1 MFRVDSQPEE
11 DATGRVGNNED
22 GEQQIQAQQD
32 GLINNNIAF
41 SLNAALLLPPA
52 SAAAAAAAVSTATVK
67 KDRRLSL
74 AKLQIPPRPTTD
86 VLVEHTSTNSG
97 GGSGSGSGSNKWF
110 NNVPLPLSATK
121 ASKLFSTSHAI
132 LPRSGLRSR
141 TAPPL
146 EKDGQVAV
154 GTLTGYTESSSI
166 SSPDVVVATKTLPLG
181 TKRTTSL
188 PIRTSIDISSSSS
201 DSPRARLCVDYI
213 SQETTTTTSE
223 HEMEKINIAR
233 SFSTPV
239 QKFRSL
245 RRADSGNIC
254 LIMVR
259 PAPLTLMPNS
269 SDNTTMASDLCS
281 SATQTN
287 TEKGGEEEQ
296 LDGEIPEEE
305 AVCRICMDSLTE
317 EYGEILKM
325 ECSCRGEM
333 ALAHKECAFK
343 WFGIKGNRT
352 CEVCSQEVQNIPVTV
367 VRLPSNTDRLRRT
380 PPEQLLRNHNLRR
393 NWQDVPV
400 LIMINVLAYFCV
412 IEQLLVNQ
420 MGSGALVI
428 ALPFSCFIGL
438 LASITAISL
447 VKGQYIW
454 VYSLTLFLLVVF
466 FTQVGYHLVHV
477 EAVLSVLLASFA
489 GFGIAMTGHALI
501 VEFIYWKGQL
511 STHNSTT
518 RAETQEAGNRLS
530 ETSPAPLQ
538 QGVVAHSILDI
549 EIHPSVDNAI
559 ASMVQDTPLLLHRS

>member
-11 DATGRVGNNED
+11 AATGRVGNNED
-22 GEQQIQAQQD
+22 GEQQIQVQQD

-41 SLNAALLLPPA
+41 SVNAALLLPPA
-52 SAAAAAAAVSTATVK
+52 SSSSAAAAAVSTVTVK

-74 AKLQIPPRPTTD
+74 AKLQIPPRTTTD

-97 GGSGSGSGSNKWF
+97 GGSGSGSNKWS
-110 NNVPLPLSATK
+110 NNVPLPLSAAK

-146 EKDGQVAV
+146 EKNGQVAA
-154 GTLTGYTESSSI
+154 GTLTGNSESSSI
-166 SSPDVVVATKTLPLG
+166 SSPDVVVATTTLPLG

-201 DSPRARLCVDYI
+201 NTPSATLGVDYI

-223 HEMEKINIAR
+223 LHEMEKINMAR

-239 QKFRSL
+239 QKFGSL
-245 RRADSGNIC
+245 RRADSGNKC
-254 LIMVR
+254 LILVR

-269 SDNTTMASDLCS
+269 SDNTTMASELCS
-281 SATQTN
+281 STTQTN
-287 TEKGGEEEQ
+287 AEKGGEEEQ

-380 PPEQLLRNHNLRR
+380 PPEQLLLSHDLRR

-400 LIMINVLAYFCV
+400 LIIINVLAYFCV
-412 IEQLLVNQ
+412 IEQLLV
-420 MGSGALVI
+420 S
-428 ALPFSCFIGL
+428 
-438 LASITAISL
+438 
-447 VKGQYIW
+447 
-454 VYSLTLFLLVVF
+454 VVSKHF
-466 FTQVGYHLVHV
+466 YV
-477 EAVLSVLLASFA
+477 SF
-489 GFGIAMTGHALI
+489 
-501 VEFIYWKGQL
+501 V
-511 STHNSTT
+511 
-518 RAETQEAGNRLS
+518 
-530 ETSPAPLQ
+530 
-538 QGVVAHSILDI
+538 
-549 EIHPSVDNAI
+549 
-559 ASMVQDTPLLLHRS
+559 

>member
-1 MFRVDSQPEE
+1 MFRVDSQLEE
-11 DATGRVGNNED
+11 AATGRVGSKED
-22 GEQQIQAQQD
+22 GEQQIQEQQD
-32 GLINNNIAF
+32 GFINNNIAF
-41 SLNAALLLPPA
+41 SVNAALLLPPA
-52 SAAAAAAAVSTATVK
+52 SAAAAAAVSTATVK

-74 AKLQIPPRPTTD
+74 AKLQIPPRTTTD
-86 VLVEHTSTNSG
+86 VLAEHTSTNSG
-97 GGSGSGSGSNKWF
+97 GGGGSGSSSNKWS

-146 EKDGQVAV
+146 EKNGQVAV
-154 GTLTGYTESSSI
+154 GSPTENSVSSSI
-166 SSPDVVVATKTLPLG
+166 SSPDVVVATTALPLG

-201 DSPRARLCVDYI
+201 NSPRARLGADYI

-223 HEMEKINIAR
+223 
-233 SFSTPV
+233 
-239 QKFRSL
+239 
-245 RRADSGNIC
+245 
-254 LIMVR
+254 
-259 PAPLTLMPNS
+259 
-269 SDNTTMASDLCS
+269 
-281 SATQTN
+281 
-287 TEKGGEEEQ
+287 

-325 ECSCRGEM
+325 ECSCQGEM

-380 PPEQLLRNHNLRR
+380 PPEQLLLNHNLRR

-454 VYSLTLFLLVVF
+454 VYSLTLFLLVVS

-477 EAVLSVLLASFA
+477 EALLSVLLASFA

-518 RAETQEAGNRLS
+518 QAETQEAGNRLS
-530 ETSPAPLQ
+530 EISPAPLQ

-559 ASMVQDTPLLLHRS
+559 ASMVQDTPLLLHMS

>member
-11 DATGRVGNNED
+11 GATGRVGNNED

-41 SLNAALLLPPA
+41 SVNAALLLPPA
-52 SAAAAAAAVSTATVK
+52 SAAAAAVSTATVK

-74 AKLQIPPRPTTD
+74 TKLQIPPRTTTD

-97 GGSGSGSGSNKWF
+97 GGSGSNKWS
-110 NNVPLPLSATK
+110 NNVPLPLSTTK

-141 TAPPL
+141 TGPPL
-146 EKDGQVAV
+146 EKDEQVAV
-154 GTLTGYTESSSI
+154 GILTGNLESTSI
-166 SSPDVVVATKTLPLG
+166 SSPDVVVATTTLPLG

-188 PIRTSIDISSSSS
+188 PIRTSIEISSSSS
-201 DSPRARLCVDYI
+201 NSPRARLGVDYI

-223 HEMEKINIAR
+223 QHEMEKINIAR

-239 QKFRSL
+239 QKFGSL

-269 SDNTTMASDLCS
+269 SDNTTMASELCS
-281 SATQTN
+281 STTQTH

-380 PPEQLLRNHNLRR
+380 PPEQLLLNHNLRR

-559 ASMVQDTPLLLHRS
+559 ASMVQDTPLLLHMS

>member
-11 DATGRVGNNED
+11 AATGRVGNNED

-41 SLNAALLLPPA
+41 SVNAALLLPPA
-52 SAAAAAAAVSTATVK
+52 SAAAAAAVSMATVK

-74 AKLQIPPRPTTD
+74 AKLQIPPRTTTD

-97 GGSGSGSGSNKWF
+97 GGSGSGSNKWS

-146 EKDGQVAV
+146 EKNGQVAV
-154 GTLTGYTESSSI
+154 GTLTGNSESSSI
-166 SSPDVVVATKTLPLG
+166 SSPDVVVATTTLPLG

-201 DSPRARLCVDYI
+201 NSPRARLG
-213 SQETTTTTSE
+213 Q

-239 QKFRSL
+239 QKFGSL
-245 RRADSGNIC
+245 RRADSGNKC

-259 PAPLTLMPNS
+259 PAPHTLMPNS
-269 SDNTTMASDLCS
+269 SDNTTMAS
-281 SATQTN
+281 
-287 TEKGGEEEQ
+287 EEEQ

-343 WFGIKGNRT
+343 WFGIKGNRI

-380 PPEQLLRNHNLRR
+380 PPEQLLLNHDLRR

-420 MGSGALVI
+420 MSSGALVI

-518 RAETQEAGNRLS
+518 QAETQEAGNRLS
-530 ETSPAPLQ
+530 EISPAPLQ
-538 QGVVAHSILDI
+538 QGVVSHSILDI

-559 ASMVQDTPLLLHRS
+559 ASMKKKKKLQEDHDSLRMVGKLEEEEVKEEEAQSS